1 MELQIGGWSL
11 MKKHDLLRSGDNIIR
26 VLDVQDDRILMIDC
40 LKQTMPV
47 WVEAES
53 LGSYSECSGRDLYD
67 ATGVVDTKDIDDLD
81 SDQRKIMHERYTM
94 IAPIL
99 PFISDDKVR
108 SKLICS
114 IAEDYQVSKQT
125 IRNYLCLYLSYLDM
139 AVLAPKKRKNERGLS
154 ENEKNMRWALNKFFY
169 TTKKQSLMTAYTMML
184 KEKYC
189 DTMGVL
195 VEEYPSFYQF
205 RYFYRKTR
213 KMQNFYISRDG
224 LKNYQRNNRPL
235 TGEGVQEFAPAVGVG
250 MLDATVCDIY
260 LINDEGNLVGR
271 PILTACI
278 DAYSSLCC
286 GYSLS
291 WEGGVYSL
299 RGLMLNII
307 ADKVTW
313 CKRFGISIQKEDWDW
328 DCDILPGTF
337 VTDMGSEYKS
347 ENFEQI
353 AELGVTVVNLPSY
366 RPELKG
372 LVEKFFDL
380 IQEMYKKHLKG
391 KGVIE
396 PDYQERGVHDY
407 RKDAC
412 LTMMDFEKIILHCMI
427 YYNSQ
432 RIIENFPYTEAMI
445 ADQVKP
451 YASCIWE
458 WSKSQIGAN
467 LIGVDSRGLMLTLL
481 PRTIGKFGRTGLKV
495 NKLRYHCEGYTEQY
509 LTGGTATVAYNPEDV
524 TSVWVVENGVYIEFT
539 LIESRFKGKD
549 LVEIQEIQTS
559 QRDIIKSAARDNLQ
573 AQINLAQHIEAIAG
587 SVGTHKDIHMK
598 NIRST
603 RKREQMKNHQN
614 YMKERV
620 NYG

>member
-1 MELQIGGWSL
+1 
-11 MKKHDLLRSGDNIIR
+11 MKKHDLLRSGDSIIR
-26 VLDVQDDRILMIDC
+26 VLDVQDDRILVIDC
-40 LKQTMPV
+40 MKQTMPV
-47 WVEAES
+47 WVESELLES
-53 LGSYSECSGRDLYD
+53 YVGCTGGELFGVSSVDVIGDTD
-67 ATGVVDTKDIDDLD
+67 ALD
-81 SDQRKIMHERYTM
+81 ADQRKIMHERYTM

-99 PFISDDKVR
+99 PFISDDKMR

-114 IAEDYQVSKQT
+114 IAEEHQVSKQT

-189 DTMGVL
+189 DAMGVL
-195 VEEYPSFYQF
+195 AEEYPSFYQF

-235 TGEGVQEFAPAVGVG
+235 IGEGVREFAPAVGVG

-313 CKRFGISIQKEDWDW
+313 CKRFGISVQKVDW
-328 DCDILPGTF
+328 DCDMLPGTF

-347 ENFEQI
+347 DNFEQI

-366 RPELKG
+366 RPELKV

-380 IQEMYKKHLKG
+380 IQGMYKKHLKG

-445 ADQVKP
+445 ADKVKP

-458 WSKSQIGAN
+458 WGKSLIGAN

-509 LTGGTATVAYNPEDV
+509 LSGDTATVAYTPEDV
-524 TSVWVVENGVYIEFT
+524 TSVWVVENGSYVEFM
-539 LIESRFKGKD
+539 LIESRFKGRD
-549 LVEIQEIQTS
+549 LIEVQGLQTS
-559 QRDIIKSAARDNLQ
+559 QKDITRSVARENLQ
-573 AQINLAQHIEAIAG
+573 AQINLAQHIEAIANNTCG
-587 SVGTHKDIHMK
+587 HSDVHMK
-598 NIRST
+598 NVRNT
-603 RKREQMKNHQN
+603 RKKEQMKKHQD
-614 YMKERV
+614 YMREGS
-620 NYG
+620 YHG